1 MTAIARNNTTWQ
13 QFYKP
18 HVLQSNSQGL
28 KIGGITACNNLLIIY
43 KTTLYLYKYYNKEI
57 TMELDINI
65 NAQKIAY

>member
-1 MTAIARNNTTWQ
+1 MMDMTRNNTTWQ

-28 KIGGITACNNLLIIY
+28 RIGGITACNNLLIIY
-43 KTTLYLYKYYNKEI
+43 KTILYLYKYYNKEI

>member
-1 MTAIARNNTTWQ
+1 MMDMTRNNTTWQ

-28 KIGGITACNNLLIIY
+28 RIGGITACNNLLIIY